1 MYKRKDIRICV
12 ALSKN
17 EYRMLMK
24 IVCMLRDDPT
34 GDEDAT
40 ISDAI
45 RYSIREISAWH
56 NCCIDE
62 HSNT

>member
-17 EYRMLMK
+17 EYRMLME
-24 IVCMLRDDPT
+24 IMCMLRDDPN

-40 ISDAI
+40 ISDAV
-45 RYSIREISAWH
+45 RYAIREISDC
-56 NCCIDE
+56 NNIRIDE
-62 HSNT
+62 H